1 MAGEIFRSII
11 EELQPLDVE
20 NLKYIMRD
28 NFTGKIY
35 RTLSFISFDF

>member
-20 NLKYIMRD
+20 NSKYIMRD

-35 RTLSFISFDF
+35 WILSFISFDF